1 MGTSHEGRRGRG
13 ALWGALLLMAPLA
26 ACEGLLEVEAPSQVL
41 AEDLENPANA
51 RLLVDGLVA
60 DFECALG
67 HYILVGGLL
76 GTELRDSQQTAAQW
90 DYDRRT
96 LVPDGGWYATSTCD
110 DRMGAYT
117 PLSTAR
123 WAADNALEKLEG
135 WSDAEVA
142 NRVRLIATAAAY
154 SGYAH
159 VLMGEG
165 FCTAAFDGGP
175 ELTRQQVFQ
184 RAEQRFTRA
193 IEAAGQA
200 GVSDLLNMARVG
212 RARARLNLGQ
222 GAAAASDAEQVPP
235 AFVFNARY
243 NAASGRSS
251 NNVFVQNQ
259 RNRFVTVE
267 APFHN
272 LTWAG
277 VPDPRVTLVNT
288 GTRGPDQQSV
298 IWNAMKYP
306 TDASPIRVA
315 RGTEALLIR
324 AEVAGGQTAVGI
336 INQLHTAAGIPP
348 FQSND
353 PAAIREQII
362 LERSREFF
370 LEGHHLGDLIRY
382 DRPLVPAPGT
392 PWHNGAVYGDT
403 RCMPL
408 PDVERFNNPTLQGG

>member
-1 MGTSHEGRRGRG
+1 MRILREGSRARGF
-13 ALWGALLLMAPLA
+13 LLGALLLSLPLT

-41 AEDLENPANA
+41 ARDLENPANA
-51 RLLVDGLVA
+51 GLIVAGVVA
-60 DFECALG
+60 DFECAFA

-96 LVPDGGWYATSTCD
+96 ITPDGGWYATSTCS

-123 WAADNALEKLEG
+123 WGADNALSKLDE
-135 WSDAEVA
+135 WTDAEVT
-142 NRVRLIATAAAY
+142 NRARLIATAAAY
-154 SGYAH
+154 SGYSH

-175 ELTRQQVFQ
+175 ELSRMQVFQ
-184 RAEQRFTRA
+184 RAEERFTRA
-193 IEAAGQA
+193 IEAAQQA
-200 GVSDLLNMARVG
+200 NASDILNMARVG
-212 RARARLNLGQ
+212 RARARLNMGQ
-222 GAAAASDAEQVPP
+222 GAAAAADAELVP
-235 AFVFNARY
+235 ANFVFNARY
-243 NAASGRSS
+243 SGASGRSS
-251 NNVFVQNQ
+251 NNVFVQNH
-259 RNRFVTVE
+259 RARTVTIE
-267 APFHN
+267 APFLN
-272 LTWAG
+272 LTWQG
-277 VPDPRVTLVNT
+277 VPDPRVTLVDT
-288 GTRGPDQQSV
+288 GVNGGDQQSR
-298 IWNAMKYP
+298 IYTASKFP
-306 TDASPIRVA
+306 TDSSPIRLA

-348 FQSND
+348 FQSTSE
-353 PAAIREQII
+353 AEIRQQII

-370 LEGHHLGDLIRY
+370 LESHHLGDLIRY
-382 DRPLVPAPGT
+382 DVPLIPAPGT

-408 PDVERFNNPTLQGG
+408 PDVERFNNPTLQGR

>member
-1 MGTSHEGRRGRG
+1 VRTSHEGSRARGFLLG
-13 ALWGALLLMAPLA
+13 APLLSFPLA

-41 AEDLENPANA
+41 ARDLESPSNA
-51 RLLVDGLVA
+51 GLLVDGIVA
-60 DFECALG
+60 DFECAFA

-96 LVPDGGWYATSTCD
+96 ITPDGGWYATSTCQ

-123 WAADNALEKLEG
+123 WGADNALEKLDA
-135 WSDAEVA
+135 WTDAEVA
-142 NRVRLIATAAAY
+142 NRARLIATAAAY

-175 ELTRQQVFQ
+175 ELSRMQVFQ
-184 RAEQRFTRA
+184 RAEERFTRA
-193 IEAAGQA
+193 IEAGAQA
-200 GVSDLLNMARVG
+200 GAADIVNMARVG
-212 RARARLNLGQ
+212 RARTRLNMGQ
-222 GAAAASDAEQVPP
+222 AAQAAADAELVP
-235 AFVFNARY
+235 AGFVFNARY
-243 NAASGRSS
+243 NGASGRSS
-251 NNVFVQNQ
+251 NNVFVQNS
-259 RNRFVTVE
+259 RSRTVTIE
-267 APFHN
+267 APFLN
-272 LTWAG
+272 VTWQG
-277 VPDPRVTLVNT
+277 VPDPRVTLVDT
-288 GTRGPDQQSV
+288 GVNGADQQSR
-298 IWNAMKYP
+298 IYTASKYP
-306 TDASPIRVA
+306 TDASPIRLA

-324 AEVAGGQTAVGI
+324 AEAAGGQTAVDI

-353 PAAIREQII
+353 PAEIRAQII

-370 LEGHHLGDLIRY
+370 LESHHLGDLIRY
-382 DRPLVPAPGT
+382 DVPLTPAAGA